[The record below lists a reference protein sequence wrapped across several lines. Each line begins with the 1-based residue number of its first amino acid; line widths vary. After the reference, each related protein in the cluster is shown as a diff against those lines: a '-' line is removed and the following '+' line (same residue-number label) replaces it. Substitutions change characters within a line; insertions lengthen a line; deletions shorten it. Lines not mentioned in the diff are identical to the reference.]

1 MKVIIVGSYFYLQGS
16 LERTWTQGVWELK
29 GQNNRGILLRK
40 SSSAT
45 ALKELEISNMHR
57 HSSEINLASSY
68 EEECKKDRELD
79 VISDSVQQ
87 FKSEQEDE
95 ESKKKEEHK
104 KKKEVSRCWPRDWLP
119 QDCPGVRVI
128 ALNYTTD
135 PYLWRPVWVNKHCR

>member
-1 MKVIIVGSYFYLQGS
+1 MVLIILQGS

-40 SSSAT
+40 SSSAST
-45 ALKELEISNMHR
+45 LKELENTNMHR
-57 HSSEINLASSY
+57 QSSEINLASSY
-68 EEECKKDRELD
+68 IEECEKDKDLDVLSDGVQVKSELEQEETKKKDN
-79 VISDSVQQ
+79 
-87 FKSEQEDE
+87 
-95 ESKKKEEHK
+95 HK

-135 PYLWRPVWVNKHCR
+135 PYLWRPIWVNKHCR